1 MRRKEGV
8 STQLVPV
15 LLGLPHAA
23 AAELARKDST
33 ARLLGDIWVARQT
46 VDEVAARATALLRE
60 FHRTH
65 ISDAGMPLE
74 TLRHSLRTRDFIAE
88 AAVND
93 ALRAGRLRRVE
104 GVIALAGFAPRVAGG
119 DPEIERVVRLLLD
132 ANLTPPSIPEM
143 ERSSGRRDLLAVLR
157 LAAARGQVEAVE
169 RDRYYAREAL
179 EQFTSVLN
187 DLGREGEIVPA
198 AIRDRLGITRK
209 YLIPLLEWADGKGI
223 TVRVGQGRRLRR
235 GS

>member
-1 MRRKEGV
+1 
-8 STQLVPV
+8 
-15 LLGLPHAA
+15 
-23 AAELARKDST
+23 
-33 ARLLGDIWVARQT
+33 
-46 VDEVAARATALLRE
+46 
-60 FHRTH
+60 
-65 ISDAGMPLE
+65 
-74 TLRHSLRTRDFIAE
+74 
-88 AAVND
+88 
-93 ALRAGRLRRVE
+93 VE

-187 DLGREGEIVPA
+187 ELGRKGEIVPA

-223 TVRVGQGRRLRR
+223 TVRVGEGRRLRR
-235 GS
+235 RS